1 MSQKMGLKVTED
13 VSDSYEVS
21 DEFCQIQND
30 DAVDMDKI
38 QVVECIND
46 FIASPF
52 EIMTRDVEDDL
63 MYISRRPLIK
73 YCSKY

>member
-1 MSQKMGLKVTED
+1 MGLKVTED

-52 EIMTRDVEDDL
+52 EIEDDL
-63 MYISRRPLIK
+63 I
-73 YCSKY
+73 